1 MKIPNFASWYHC
13 GAWNFASDAQ
23 DGANGPRAAT
33 ASTRRTVSATPGS
46 CAGEEVASAARSR
59 AGRVGRRP
67 WIIGGPPADST
78 AGAQFTATRADLLV
92 RLPPSSVSWTVTV

>member
-33 ASTRRTVSATPGS
+33 TSTRRTVSATPGS
-46 CAGEEVASAARSR
+46 CALEEVASAARSS
-59 AGRVGRRP
+59 AGRAGRRP

-78 AGAQFTATRADLLV
+78 R
-92 RLPPSSVSWTVTV
+92 SSVHRDPDRLAREVAVVGGELDGDGP